1 MSNAF
6 ITRQHIVIA
15 LHDLIDGAK
24 EVHNN
29 VFLPL
34 WEHKYKSTD
43 SATVLSTELTKSM
56 PRVPPAPTTY
66 HLLTTQLRTTY
77 TQFEFC
83 HTNKQGTKRTPKSM
97 ILRIL
102 AQPLRRSVVGKSANK
117 YL

>member
-34 WEHKYKSTD
+34 WEHKYETTD
-43 SATVLSTELTKSM
+43 SASVLSTELTKCM

-77 TQFEFC
+77 AQFEFC
-83 HTNKQGTKRTPKSM
+83 HINKQGTY
-97 ILRIL
+97 
-102 AQPLRRSVVGKSANK
+102 SVRKNK
-117 YL
+117 YYLNIQILGAN

>member
-1 MSNAF
+1 MSNVF

-24 EVHNN
+24 KVHTTYQCISSS
-29 VFLPL
+29 L
-34 WEHKYKSTD
+34 WEHKYETTN
-43 SATVLSTELTKSM
+43 SASVLSTELTKCM

-77 TQFEFC
+77 AQFEFS
-83 HTNKQGTKRTPKSM
+83 HTNKQGTMRTPNFM

-102 AQPLRRSVVGKSANK
+102 A
-117 YL
+117 